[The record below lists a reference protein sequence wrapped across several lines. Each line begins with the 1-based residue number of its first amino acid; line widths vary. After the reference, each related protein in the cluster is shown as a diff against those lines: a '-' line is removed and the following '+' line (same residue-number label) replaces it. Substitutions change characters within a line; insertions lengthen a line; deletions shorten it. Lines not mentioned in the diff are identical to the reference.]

1 MEAQRQ
7 QHRRAEPRRGEAG
20 KTEKKPKKEKEQEQA
35 NERKKRSGMNKEVR
49 QTKERRTEER
59 EEEQKQREE
68 LMEQG
73 EVVWQE
79 KKERRK
85 TRSRDCRI
93 NPEGRANGIPRG
105 GASERFDALIFTN
118 HQPAVSEK

>member
-7 QHRRAEPRRGEAG
+7 QHRRSEPRRGEAG
-20 KTEKKPKKEKEQEQA
+20 KTERKPKKEKEQEQA

-59 EEEQKQREE
+59 GGTITARGAEGTRR
-68 LMEQG
+68 G
-73 EVVWQE
+73 CVAG
-79 KKERRK
+79 KERGKKDEKLRLQ
-85 TRSRDCRI
+85 

-105 GASERFDALIFTN
+105 GASERFDALIFMN
-118 HQPAVSEK
+118 HQSSCWV